1 MDSSEYFD
9 LAFAGG
15 NSHMVFF
22 RNDIYIGIMEKIL
35 CILIDLILAGL
46 AIWFIVENFMYYLS

>member
-1 MDSSEYFD
+1 
-9 LAFAGG
+9 
-15 NSHMVFF
+15 MVFF
-22 RNDIYIGIMEKIL
+22 RNDIYIGIMEEFL